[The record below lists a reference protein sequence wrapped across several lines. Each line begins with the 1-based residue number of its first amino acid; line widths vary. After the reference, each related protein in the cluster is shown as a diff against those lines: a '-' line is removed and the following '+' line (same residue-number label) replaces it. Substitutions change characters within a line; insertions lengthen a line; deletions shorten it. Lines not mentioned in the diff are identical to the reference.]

1 MTILEIILTVT
12 FGIFILLDVIL
23 IPLYVVLAIK
33 TSNTNQTLKEYSEYL
48 SNESKKLK
56 DETLR
61 LNEKNEVLRKKIQKL
76 RKEEITNE
84 N

>member
-12 FGIFILLDVIL
+12 FGIFILLDIIL

-56 DETLR
+56 DKTLR
-61 LNEKNEVLRKKIQKL
+61 LNEKKMKF
-76 RKEEITNE
+76 
-84 N
+84 

>member
-48 SNESKKLK
+48 SNESKKTK
-56 DETLR
+56 RWNSKT
-61 LNEKNEVLRKKIQKL
+61 
-76 RKEEITNE
+76 
-84 N
+84 

>member
-12 FGIFILLDVIL
+12 FGIFILLDIIL
-23 IPLYVVLAIK
+23 ISLYVVLVIK

>member
-12 FGIFILLDVIL
+12 FGIFILLDIIL

-48 SNESKKLK
+48 SNESKK
-56 DETLR
+56 
-61 LNEKNEVLRKKIQKL
+61 N
-76 RKEEITNE
+76 
-84 N
+84 